1 MDNFCGNAEQI
12 RVQANAHSYNK
23 HQEHLLFFLHFVT
36 PKIGRGQWY
45 LSNIS
50 NFCSRLWVYDVLN
63 DSDNERV
70 HRHASI
76 AT

>member
-23 HQEHLLFFLHFVT
+23 HQEHLLLSVVT

-45 LSNIS
+45 PSNIS
-50 NFCSRLWVYDVLN
+50 NFCNRLWVYDVLN